1 MENNITLIG
10 IDKLVPHPDNP
21 RGELGDLT
29 ELAESIKT
37 SGIMQNL
44 VVVPNTEDTYTVIIG
59 HRRTAAARIAGL
71 TELPCVITEMTPT
84 EQVST
89 MLLENMQRNDLTVY
103 EQAQGMQMLLDLGE
117 TQTSIAARTGLSNA
131 TVSRR
136 LKIASLDKKR
146 FKEAELRGG
155 TLDDYLKVSEIKDD
169 KTRDKLTELIGTS
182 NFNWEYGQAIKKQNL
197 KDKMPLIKKE
207 MKAIGAVKDDNAH
220 TWSGDWVKV
229 TDVSITDFAEG
240 CLTDKAKKQGE
251 YVWNISYDTTVNL
264 LKKKPKEKKEKPKKS
279 EKEIAANKRRADL
292 KAVTNSAA
300 EIRREFVLSFNSCK
314 KYADVLNE
322 WLWEYLRGRLTGKY
336 SSTNWEILCEK
347 IGEPYEKYKYS
358 CSRENL
364 DKFFNEHPGNAP
376 IVVLLAVSE
385 YGALKYYTEEY
396 NETMP
401 KYHKCEALDTV
412 YKYLCRLGYEMSDE
426 EIALQNGTHELFE
439 QEEE

>member
-155 TLDDYLKVSEIKDD
+155 TLDDYLKVSEIKD
-169 KTRDKLTELIGTS
+169 EIGR
-182 NFNWEYGQAIKKQNL
+182 
-197 KDKMPLIKKE
+197 
-207 MKAIGAVKDDNAH
+207 AH
-220 TWSGDWVKV
+220 V
-229 TDVSITDFAEG
+229 
-240 CLTDKAKKQGE
+240 
-251 YVWNISYDTTVNL
+251 
-264 LKKKPKEKKEKPKKS
+264 
-279 EKEIAANKRRADL
+279 
-292 KAVTNSAA
+292 
-300 EIRREFVLSFNSCK
+300 
-314 KYADVLNE
+314 
-322 WLWEYLRGRLTGKY
+322 
-336 SSTNWEILCEK
+336 
-347 IGEPYEKYKYS
+347 
-358 CSRENL
+358 
-364 DKFFNEHPGNAP
+364 
-376 IVVLLAVSE
+376 
-385 YGALKYYTEEY
+385 
-396 NETMP
+396 
-401 KYHKCEALDTV
+401 
-412 YKYLCRLGYEMSDE
+412 
-426 EIALQNGTHELFE
+426 
-439 QEEE
+439 